1 LQETNH
7 TEPVIAA
14 LTHGGPPEQRPRR
27 RLLRWFGCLLL
38 VFCLLLAVLLSWL
51 NGPGL
56 RWLGPKIATHF
67 LEQAGIKG
75 ELRVEGSLTEGI
87 SIADLRLESDGVL
100 RSLTVG
106 RATPDYRILELVKGR
121 VRGLTVI
128 SVQADLNLDAED
140 EDAEREPLDL
150 QKLVNDLRLAREH
163 FLRVGLDL
171 RDVGVTATK
180 GGEQVVALAPTH
192 LRHEVGSG
200 VLVLDLGAI
209 TDPRGQVWPARTL
222 EIRWDEEELSI
233 PRIELLPGTELRALV
248 IALPGDAGPS
258 VEAELHI
265 DDAVLAL
272 GISPGLDSIQLD
284 LREGRLDSQRIAEKL
299 DLADPLPAS
308 ATLTSLSLNI
318 DGFLPDPQAA
328 SGALRLLLEDLSWDE
343 WQVPELALDLTVDPG
358 RAALAASGRALG
370 TGFALATELPLQFDE
385 SGIRLESASGSF
397 EVVDPAA
404 VVGALADQIPAIN
417 PEAVVPVAGL
427 TGEFQVEFAQ
437 LTPTSAK
444 VSAILKPAKPED
456 AATLFIDGGWSDDQT
471 LSGGLRIEGLSLT
484 GGYHLETTIYQGELE
499 ADGFEVARID
509 PWLAI
514 VGAGGVGDVRITGSW
529 SGDGDIHEQQHRGR
543 LSLVS
548 ANLDRRHE
556 IPPIEAAGELEYDWP
571 SGFAI
576 RDLHLESE
584 DQTITADAKMAAG
597 MLEIS
602 TLGWTAG
609 ETQLASGSASLPVP
623 EDFSKWRELLTHD
636 DREVTVAL
644 ESTTLPLIRLGQWI
658 PAAAQIAPETTGL
671 LRLNVSGTYSTPEL
685 DASLDVKG
693 LRSPEQPGLP
703 STDLSFTIAGRDGR
717 LKIDGRA
724 DAPDFPPAVM
734 TASMAFRPGEWA
746 EDPQLITRESLS
758 ARVDLP
764 RIELSRFTSLVPGM
778 RRLSGTLS
786 GNVEVAGELGA
797 PAVQGRIDLS
807 NALVEMNDQ
816 RIPTVT
822 GVSGALRLNP
832 ERVALENLRG
842 LIAGGTL
849 QASGTLAIQEGK
861 PGPIDFRLSGRQV
874 PVLRDDSLIIRSN
887 LDLRL
892 AGTIEQAS
900 LTGSLEV
907 VDSLFYRD
915 IELLPIGT
923 PFTGPS
929 AAALP
934 RLDAPANP
942 AAAIPEPFRNWTLD
956 VRARTANPLLIRGN
970 FATGSVRGDLRA
982 SGTLGAPSLVG
993 EVNIS
998 NLKAALPFSTLTV
1011 PSGTLRFTPAT
1022 GLDPILEIRGNAEPR
1037 PYRVN
1042 LIVYGRASDP
1052 QLVLTSNPPLPANE
1066 IMTLLA
1072 TGTTT
1077 SGLENPQA
1085 ASSRAIQ
1092 LFAEELRRG
1101 RVPFGRQLRP
1111 LLGLFDRVDF
1121 SLAEEDPYSTESFS
1135 TATLSLTD
1143 SWLLSAGM
1151 GADGDSRVMG
1161 VWRLTFR

>member
-1 LQETNH
+1 LQETKT

-14 LTHGGPPEQRPRR
+14 PTQGGPLEPRQRR
-27 RLLRWFGCLLL
+27 RLRRWLGRLLL
-38 VFCLLLAVLLSWL
+38 AFFLLLAVLLPWL

-56 RWLGPKIATHF
+56 RWLGPKVATHF

-75 ELRVEGSLTEGI
+75 EFRLEGSLTGGI
-87 SIADLRLESDGVL
+87 AVADLRLKSEGVL

-106 RATPDYRILELVKGR
+106 RATPDYRIAELVKGR
-121 VRGLTVI
+121 LRGL
-128 SVQADLNLDAED
+128 SVVSVRADLNLDAGD
-140 EDAEREPLDL
+140 EEPEQEPLDL
-150 QKLVNDLRLAREH
+150 QKLVSDLRLARQH
-163 FLRVGLDL
+163 IVPIGLDV
-171 RDVGVTATK
+171 RDVAVTATK
-180 GGEQVVALAPTH
+180 GGEQVLDLAPTQ
-192 LRHEVGSG
+192 LRHEMGSG
-200 VLVLDLGAI
+200 VVVLEVGAI
-209 TDPRGQVWPARTL
+209 TDPRGQVWPARSL
-222 EIRWDEEELSI
+222 EIRWNDEDLSV

-272 GISPGLDSIQLD
+272 GSSPGMESIRLD
-284 LREGRLDSQRIAEKL
+284 LREGRLDSRKIAAKL
-299 DLADPLPAS
+299 DLADELPAT

-318 DGFLPDPQAA
+318 DGVLPDPQAA

-343 WQVPELALDLTVDPG
+343 WAVPELALDLTVDPG
-358 RAALAASGRALG
+358 RAALAANGRALG
-370 TGFALATELPLQFDE
+370 TSFALGAEVPVERDE
-385 SGIRLESASGSF
+385 SGIRPGDVSGTF
-397 EVVDPAA
+397 EVVDVPA
-404 VVGALADQIPAIN
+404 VVAELARKVSAIQGDATVPA
-417 PEAVVPVAGL
+417 AGL
-427 TGEFQVEFAQ
+427 TGEFQVGISQ
-437 LTPTSAK
+437 LAATSAK

-456 AATLFIDGGWSDDQT
+456 AATLFIDGGWNDDQT
-471 LSGGLRIEGLSLT
+471 LSAGLRMEGLRMT
-484 GGYHLETTIYQGELE
+484 GGYHLETTIYQGALE
-499 ADGFEVARID
+499 ADGFDGARID

-514 VGAGGVGDVRITGSW
+514 VGAAGAGDVGMTGTW
-529 SGDGDIHEQQHRGR
+529 SGGGDIRGQQHRGR

-548 ANLDRRHE
+548 ALLDRRNE
-556 IPPIEAAGELEYDWP
+556 IPPIKAAGEVEYEWP

-576 RDLHLESE
+576 QDLRLESE

-602 TLGWTAG
+602 SLGWTAG
-609 ETQLASGSASLPVP
+609 GTQLASGSASLPVP
-623 EDFSKWRELLTHD
+623 EDFSKWRELLADD

-644 ESTTLPLIRLGQWI
+644 ESTTLPLVSLGQWF
-658 PAAAQIAPETTGL
+658 PAAAEIAPETTGL
-671 LRLNVSGTYSTPEL
+671 LRLKVSGTYATPEV
-685 DASLDVKG
+685 DASLEVKR
-693 LRSPEQPGLP
+693 LSAPDQPGLP
-703 STDLSFTIAGRDGR
+703 SADLNFTLAGRNGRLTVDGR
-717 LKIDGRA
+717 VIT
-724 DAPDFPPAVM
+724 PDFPPAVM
-734 TASMAFRPGEWA
+734 TASMPFRPGEWA

-764 RIELSRFTSLVPGM
+764 RIELSRFTSLVPGI
-778 RRLSGTLS
+778 RRLSGVLT

-797 PAVQGRIDLS
+797 PAVQGRVDLNNS
-807 NALVEMNDQ
+807 LVEMNDE
-816 RIPTVT
+816 RIPPIS
-822 GVSGALRLNP
+822 GISGALRLNP
-832 ERVALENLRG
+832 ERVALENLRAS
-842 LIAGGTL
+842 IAGGSL
-849 QASGTLAIQEGK
+849 QASGTLAIQDGK
-861 PGPIDFRLSGRQV
+861 PGPLDFRLSGRQV
-874 PVLRDDSLIIRSN
+874 PVLRDDSLIVRSN

-900 LTGSLEV
+900 LTGLVEV

-934 RLDAPANP
+934 KLDAPANP
-942 AAAIPEPFRNWTLD
+942 AVAIPEPFRNWTLD
-956 VRARTANPLLIRGN
+956 LRARTANPLLIRGN

-993 EVNIS
+993 EVNIA

-1022 GLDPILEIRGNAEPR
+1022 GLDPILEIRGSAEPR

-1111 LLGLFDRVDF
+1111 LLGVLDRVDF
-1121 SLAEEDPYSTESFS
+1121 SLAEKDPYSTESFS
-1135 TATLSLTD
+1135 TATLNLTD